1 MHTHAHA
8 HTHTHTHTHTRARA
22 HTHTHTR
29 AHTHMHTDTHMDA
42 HTRTQTHTHID
53 GHTHARTHAHSVS
66 SCHYSKETDKLNVWV
81 ALLNLE
87 NMFGTPE
94 SLTST
99 FQQALQH
106 NDPERVY
113 WKMIGIYTKSG
124 KTDVR
129 VTGCVNG
136 CNACGCVHVGVSM

>member
-1 MHTHAHA
+1 MDA
-8 HTHTHTHTHTRARA
+8 HTHTHTHA
-22 HTHTHTR
+22 HTH
-29 AHTHMHTDTHMDA
+29 
-42 HTRTQTHTHID
+42 
-53 GHTHARTHAHSVS
+53 SVL

-94 SLTST
+94 SLTSI

-129 VTGCVNG
+129 VTGICTVY
-136 CNACGCVHVGVSM
+136 ACGCVHVGVSGCVHVGVSGCNAHGCVHMGMSGCMHVGVSMWV

>member
-1 MHTHAHA
+1 MN
-8 HTHTHTHTHTRARA
+8 THTH
-22 HTHTHTR
+22 
-29 AHTHMHTDTHMDA
+29 
-42 HTRTQTHTHID
+42 
-53 GHTHARTHAHSVS
+53 SLS

-106 NDPERVY
+106 NDPERMY

-129 VTGCVNG
+129 VTGCVSG
-136 CNACGCVHVGVSM
+136 CMHVGVSM

>member
-1 MHTHAHA
+1 MHTHAH
-8 HTHTHTHTHTRARA
+8 R
-22 HTHTHTR
+22 
-29 AHTHMHTDTHMDA
+29 
-42 HTRTQTHTHID
+42 HTHID

>member
-1 MHTHAHA
+1 MCTHTLT
-8 HTHTHTHTHTRARA
+8 HTHTHTHTHAR
-22 HTHTHTR
+22 
-29 AHTHMHTDTHMDA
+29 THMHTDTHMDA